1 MRKEVTIQAEARHAR
16 GKNEARRL
24 RRSGKIPAVVY
35 GAYQEPVAVTLDP
48 RDLSR
53 IIHSPSGYNSI
64 FDVAFDGQNAPVM
77 IADHQN
83 HPITGVL
90 MHADLKRID
99 LNKRI
104 TVTVPVYPQGEA
116 KGVKQQGGLFEMVSR
131 SVQVECLP
139 NDIPEQFTID
149 VTELLIGQNVRAS
162 DIAMPGSMQLVSPPE
177 AVIVH
182 VVPMRGG
189 AVEETEAAAA
199 AEPATPEPEVV
210 KKGKKEEAAPE
221 EKGKKK

>member
-1 MRKEVTIQAEARHAR
+1 MRKEVTLQAETRQAR

-35 GAYQEPVAVTLDP
+35 GAFQDPVAVAVNP
-48 RDLSR
+48 RDLMQ
-53 IIHSPSGYNSI
+53 IIRSASAYNSI
-64 FDVAFDGQNAPVM
+64 FNVAFDDQTAPVM

-104 TVTVPVYPQGEA
+104 VVTVPVHPHGEA

-139 NDIPEQFTID
+139 NDIPEEFTID
-149 VTELLIGQNVRAS
+149 VTELLIGQNIRAS
-162 DIAMPGSMQLVSPPE
+162 DIPIPPSMELVSAPE

-199 AEPATPEPEVV
+199 PATPEPEVV
-210 KKGKKEEAAPE
+210 KKGKKEEAAE
-221 EKGKKK
+221 EKEKGKKK